1 MKELEW
7 VKDLTGLLNSVLKG
21 KGDVIKMALVCL
33 IGRGHLLIEDIPGVG
48 KTTLALA
55 LARATDCSF
64 QRIQFTSDLLPTD
77 ILGVNVFNPQ
87 ERTFEFRPGP
97 IFANI
102 VLADEINRTNPKTQ
116 SALLEAM
123 NERKVSVEGK
133 TYHLDEPFMVIATQN
148 PVEYHGTFPLPE
160 SQLDRFML
168 HLKIGYP
175 SYEDEKA
182 MLGGTGK
189 QEEVEN
195 IKPVVS
201 KDQILK
207 AQSLAHEV
215 YVDESLYDYLL
226 QIVHK
231 TRQHQEI
238 RLGVSPRGTKF
249 FLSAAKAHA
258 MIEGRDFLSP
268 DDIKRV
274 APWVLGHRILLK
286 SRSFLRDAIEVVEEI
301 LKEVPVPV

>member
-1 MKELEW
+1 MEDLNW
-7 VKDLTGLLNSVLKG
+7 LKDLTDLLKSVLRG
-21 KGDVIKMALVCL
+21 KEDVIKMALVCL

-87 ERTFEFRPGP
+87 DRTFEFRPGP

-123 NERKVSVEGK
+123 NERRVSVEGK
-133 TYHLDEPFMVIATQN
+133 TYHLEEPFMVIATQN

-182 MLGGTGK
+182 MLRGTGTK
-189 QEEVEN
+189 EAVES

-201 KDQILK
+201 KAQILR
-207 AQSLAHEV
+207 AQALAQEV

-231 TRQHQEI
+231 TRNHPEI

-258 MIEGRDFLSP
+258 LVQGRDFLSP
-268 DDIKRV
+268 DDIKTV
-274 APWVLGHRILLK
+274 GPWVLGHRLLLK
-286 SRSFLRDAIEVVEEI
+286 SRSFLRDAVEVVEQI
-301 LKEVPVPV
+301 LQSVPVPV

>member
-1 MKELEW
+1 MEDLNW
-7 VKDLTGLLNSVLKG
+7 LKDLTDLLKSVLRG
-21 KGDVIKMALVCL
+21 KEDVIKMALVCL

-87 ERTFEFRPGP
+87 DRTFEFRPGP

-123 NERKVSVEGK
+123 NERRVSVEGK
-133 TYHLDEPFMVIATQN
+133 TYHLEEPFMVIATQN

-182 MLGGTGK
+182 MLRGTGTK
-189 QEEVEN
+189 EAVEG

-201 KDQILK
+201 KAQILR
-207 AQSLAHEV
+207 AQALAQEV

-231 TRQHQEI
+231 TRNHPEI

-258 MIEGRDFLSP
+258 LVQGRDFLSP
-268 DDIKRV
+268 DDIKTV
-274 APWVLGHRILLK
+274 GPWVLGHRLLLK
-286 SRSFLRDAIEVVEEI
+286 SRSFLRDAVEVVEQI
-301 LKEVPVPV
+301 LQSVPVPV